1 MQESTMQPSPTEIN
15 IDAEINLVSMPTD
28 SMSTDSTSTDSKPS
42 NRWLGWWS
50 DLGTATKAVAIAL
63 ALPLLV
69 LNVWAASTAFNYFN
83 SLLVIVIAASLLAFL
98 LNYPVNLLQIKGS
111 NRERASIV
119 VFLLSVSILLG
130 LGVTLVPLALQQAQQ
145 LVLSL
150 PKWIDSGKQ
159 QLLLFN
165 MQLEGMGFPLNL
177 DTLTEQL
184 VDRLKS
190 QLQSITEQALSLAL
204 FTVTSLIDSLLTLV
218 LTFYLLQHGDELW
231 ESLISW
237 LPGKFRAPFSQTLR
251 QSFEKFFLGQ
261 FILATTLGSS
271 LTLAFLWL
279 RVPFGLLFGLTI
291 GTIALVPFGGSVG
304 IALVT
309 LLVALRDIWLGVK
322 VLAAAVLVQQIIE
335 NIVAPRV
342 LGSITGLN
350 PVWVFISILTGAR
363 VGGLLG
369 VIIAVPTAVV
379 IKTALE
385 AIRVPERK
393 DSETPGDSQ
402 NGLQEVRKEAIV
414 EARSV
419 KTPEAIVLDEP
430 A

>member
-1 MQESTMQPSPTEIN
+1 MQQSNMQQG
-15 IDAEINLVSMPTD
+15 
-28 SMSTDSTSTDSKPS
+28 
-42 NRWLGWWS
+42 NRWFGWWGALS
-50 DLGTATKAVAIAL
+50 TGMKAGAIAL
-63 ALPLLV
+63 ALPTIV
-69 LNVWAASTAFNYFN
+69 LNIWAASAIFNYFN

-119 VFLLSVSILLG
+119 VFLLSVSILLA

-145 LVLSL
+145 LISSL

-177 DTLTEQL
+177 DALTDQI

-190 QLQSITEQALSLAL
+190 QLQSITEKALNLAL

-231 ESLISW
+231 DSLVSW
-237 LPGKFRAPFSQTLR
+237 LPSQLRKPFSQTLS
-251 QSFEKFFLGQ
+251 QSFQKFFLGQ
-261 FILATTLGSS
+261 FILATSLGSS

-304 IALVT
+304 IAIVT

-322 VLAAAVLVQQIIE
+322 VLATALLVQQIIE

-385 AIRVPERK
+385 AIRVPELVQG
-393 DSETPGDSQ
+393 SEERPEPIVETRLIAEATDPEEPG
-402 NGLQEVRKEAIV
+402 EAIEGKSIDRPTEV
-414 EARSV
+414 MDG
-419 KTPEAIVLDEP
+419 I
-430 A
+430 

>member
-1 MQESTMQPSPTEIN
+1 MQQGNIQPDTYI
-15 IDAEINLVSMPTD
+15 
-28 SMSTDSTSTDSKPS
+28 TSQPE
-42 NRWLGWWS
+42 NRWFGWWGKLS
-50 DLGTATKAVAIAL
+50 LGVRAGAIAL
-63 ALPLLV
+63 ALPLIV
-69 LNVWAASTAFNYFN
+69 LNIWTISVIFSYFN

-98 LNYPVNLLQIKGS
+98 LNYPVNALQLKGS
-111 NRERASIV
+111 NRESASIG

-130 LGVTLVPLALQQAQQ
+130 LGVTLVPLALQQAEQ
-145 LVLSL
+145 LISSL

-165 MQLEGMGFPLNL
+165 MQLESMGFPLNL
-177 DTLTEQL
+177 DALTEQII
-184 VDRLKS
+184 DRLKS
-190 QLQSITEQALSLAL
+190 QLQSITEKALNIAL
-204 FTVTSLIDSLLTLV
+204 FTVTSLIDWLLTIV
-218 LTFYLLQHGDELW
+218 LTFYLLQNGGDLW
-231 ESLISW
+231 TSLLSW
-237 LPGKFRAPFSQTLR
+237 LPSQFRQPFSQTLS
-251 QSFEKFFLGQ
+251 QSFQKFFLGQ
-261 FILATTLGSS
+261 LILATSLGSS
-271 LTLAFLWL
+271 LTFAFLWL

-309 LLVALRDIWLGVK
+309 LLVALRDFWLGVK
-322 VLAAAVLVQQIIE
+322 VLTTALLVQQIIE

-385 AIRVPERK
+385 AIRVPEVVEPLTEPIAEPIVSLRLM
-393 DSETPGDSQ
+393 SEDLTVKPEEESRPGP
-402 NGLQEVRKEAIV
+402 L
-414 EARSV
+414 ARNSGG
-419 KTPEAIVLDEP
+419 T
-430 A
+430 